1 MAKLK
6 NWDPGIKKRR
16 IIDSAISILNKK
28 EYYRIPVD
36 EIAKKAGVAKGTIYL
51 YFKSKEE
58 IYFSVIFTLI
68 DRAKAMIDEVGSKD
82 ISAREQ
88 FTLLLDTMTDFLSR
102 NRQIFMSIRQ
112 QLEPV
117 KGKFQAELHKKF
129 FEIICSIGLIIEKGI
144 KSREFKNF
152 NPYVVS
158 ALVFSTATLIAHR
171 QIAGGREEIS
181 ITPSLLKDIL
191 LNGIGRQ
198 K

>member
-1 MAKLK
+1 MPKLK
-6 NWDPGIKKRR
+6 NWDPGIKKRK
-16 IIDSAISILNKK
+16 IIDAAISILNKK

-68 DRAKAMIDEVGSKD
+68 DSVKEIINSISEKD
-82 ISAREQ
+82 LSAREQ
-88 FTLLLDTMTDFLSR
+88 FELLLDTMTDFLSQ

-117 KGKFQAELHKKF
+117 KGKLQIELHKKF
-129 FEIICSIGLIIEKGI
+129 LEIITSISRIIDKGI
-144 KSREFKNF
+144 KNKEFKSF

-158 ALVFSTATLIAHR
+158 ALVFSTSTLIAHR
-171 QIAGGREEIS
+171 QIEGGREDIN

-191 LNGIGRQ
+191 LNGIG